1 MVMSLFMGQN
11 LSAQITVGSGN
22 TTNTV
27 GPWSSCYGYSY
38 FQQLYLKPSINS
50 AGTIT
55 SLSFKTAGTLPTTA
69 TGATPNTPQG
79 ANTAFKVYL
88 GHTTKT
94 TFASTTDWVPEAS
107 MTLVYDGTLTM
118 PTVSGGLVTITLT
131 TPFAYNNVDNL
142 VIAVDENSP
151 GYACSYSFVANSAQ
165 TNMILYQR
173 SDTVNTTAAAP
184 ATGTRA
190 SVTPQVTLGG
200 LVASTPPNCV
210 ATPTSPAN
218 AATGVVSNVLTWPV
232 ATGSPTGYKISF
244 GTDVAATNIQNDLN
258 VGNVLTY
265 TLPSSLTPET
275 VYYWKVTPYNASGD
289 NTGCTTWSFTSGNI
303 PNCASSLLPADL
315 TSDVSRNP
323 TLSWTAATGSPASY
337 DVYFGNIPSPALVGN
352 QTALTYSPALL
363 DANTTYYWKVVA
375 KNSFG
380 DAVDCLEQSFTTG
393 TSLQYCTAVPTSMDG
408 SGITNVVL
416 GLLSNPNVSTTARYQ
431 NFTTGLTVPDL
442 AQSTTMS
449 MGVTYANGV
458 TYETRVFIDFNQD
471 GDFSDASENQLL
483 GTSTTTNPTTLTGT
497 ISIPSDALVGNTRM
511 RVIGSDFGVTTACY
525 NGTWANV
532 EDYTVNIT
540 LPPSCLPPSALAAT
554 SVTGNSA
561 TVSWDC
567 VGCTG
572 TFELD
577 YGPAGHT
584 AGTGT
589 IVTGATSGYALSSLS
604 ATTAYTVYVR
614 QDCGGG
620 SYSPWSTVNFTT
632 TLDCAAAIVLT
643 ADVAVTSGS
652 LATTGGVYN
661 NNACGFGT
669 PGKEALYSFTTTTAG
684 TYILTIS
691 NVNGGFGYIDYM
703 YKDASLG
710 CGPTG
715 WTCIDDNSAT
725 GTDSMTLL
733 AGTTY
738 YILLDAESASGTA
751 NHTFSISQAALV
763 PGCATLDLPADA
775 STDVDS
781 ATVTMSWTAPAV
793 TATESAATSYK
804 IYFGTVNP
812 PTVLASS
819 PTTTSYTR
827 TGLAYSTTYYWRVIS
842 VNSGGDSVGCTDVY
856 SFTTEADPCI
866 GVVPTGDTFA
876 DPIVLG
882 ALVNGTPTTSAGDNL
897 ATNCWHDDYTTSSTP
912 GNGSARPGR
921 DIFYQFEIADLC
933 NSLTVATCGA
943 SFDTYL
949 HILDAAGTRVAFNDD
964 GCGTSS
970 TLTTSTLVP
979 GIYYAVVDGYNATS
993 EGTFTLSLDY
1003 TSTPS
1008 VTYYADADG
1017 DTFGDANGNPIQL
1030 CTPTAGFATNN
1041 LDCDD
1046 TNAAVNPVAT
1056 EIAYDGIDNNCDGQL
1071 DEGFPPLAT
1080 KVIASQCGSTVAAMN
1095 SFVFFTTAPTATQY
1109 RVRITN
1115 PVTGLS
1121 FTIET
1126 PNNYFTF
1133 KSFSSYDFATTYDV
1147 EVEIQKSGV
1156 WLGYY
1161 GDVCQVSTPAMPE
1174 LALTGSACGMTI
1186 SNRFTGVYTPF
1197 IQGVTS
1203 YKFRVTR
1210 NVPGAVAQ
1218 EYVSNWNGFMF
1229 HYIGGFIY
1237 GSSYNVEV
1245 AVNTPGDSTF
1255 SAYGSPCTVNTPAV
1269 PSLEG
1274 ASCGATITGSYQG
1287 IYTTN
1292 LGSNATG
1299 YRFEITSA
1307 EAGTVILDT
1316 SLNWFY
1322 PIAIPGYVPGR
1333 TYEIFVAVKNGTE
1346 YSEYGESCF
1355 INPVAPA
1362 PATKFGDKNIASEF
1376 KANGF
1381 PNPFTNNFTLDITRA
1396 SEEKVSVMVYDMIGK
1411 LLDRVEVNATD
1422 NSLELGANYP
1432 AGVYNVVVSQG
1443 EKVET
1448 VRMVKR

>member
-1 MVMSLFMGQN
+1 MTNYYNSLCNGRDTAHKKTKFGSSGGSPNTTKTSRWWLASLFMVMSFFAGQDVLAQVSYSN
-11 LSAQITVGSGN
+11 DFNANATGWTGTITRTTATTACGSASMRRN
-22 TTNTV
+22 MYASATTGTMISPLTGTSLGGAMTLTYDYKVANWSANTV
-27 GPWSSCYGYSY
+27 GTTGWGSFNVQYG
-38 FQQLYLKPSINS
+38 
-50 AGTIT
+50 A
-55 SLSFKTAGTLPTTA
+55 TA
-69 TGATPNTPQG
+69 TGPW
-79 ANTAFKVYL
+79 
-88 GHTTKT
+88 TTVQT
-94 TFASTTDWVPEAS
+94 VDTSNHI
-107 MTLVYDGTLTM
+107 
-118 PTVSGGLVTITLT
+118 VSGTC
-131 TPFAYNNVDNL
+131 A
-142 VIAVDENSP
+142 SK
-151 GYACSYSFVANSAQ
+151 
-165 TNMILYQR
+165 
-173 SDTVNTTAAAP
+173 
-184 ATGTRA
+184 
-190 SVTPQVTLGG
+190 SVTFTPPAGALYIKWDAVWAAGDYYINFDN
-200 LVASTPPNCV
+200 VAINEAVATPPNC
-210 ATPTSPAN
+210 
-218 AATGVVSNVLTWPV
+218 ATGLT
-232 ATGSPTGYKISF
+232 
-244 GTDVAATNIQNDLN
+244 
-258 VGNVLTY
+258 
-265 TLPSSLTPET
+265 
-275 VYYWKVTPYNASGD
+275 
-289 NTGCTTWSFTSGNI
+289 
-303 PNCASSLLPADL
+303 PADL
-315 TSDVSRNP
+315 TSDIARNP
-323 TLSWTAATGSPASY
+323 TLTWTAATGVPTSY
-337 DVYFGNIPSPALVGN
+337 DIYFGDTPSAPFVTNVLSATLS
-352 QTALTYSPALL
+352 YSPGLL
-363 DANTTYYWKVVA
+363 NANATYYWKVVA
-375 KNSFG
+375 KNANG

-393 TSLQYCTAVPTSMDG
+393 TSLQYCAAVPTSMDG

-416 GLLSNPNVSTTARYQ
+416 GSLSNPNVSTTERYQ

-442 AQSTTMS
+442 AQSTTVS
-449 MGVTYANGV
+449 MAVTYATGF
-458 TYETRVFIDFNQD
+458 TYNTHVFIDYNQD
-471 GDFSDASENQLL
+471 GDFADAGEGNYIGLSA
-483 GTSTTTNPTTLTGT
+483 STNPTT
-497 ISIPSDALVGNTRM
+497 ISGSIVVPSGALLGQTRM
-511 RVIGSDFGVTTACY
+511 RVVGSDNDTLNDPCY
-525 NGTWANV
+525 NGSYANV

-540 LPPSCLPPSALAAT
+540 LPPACLPPSSLAAAD
-554 SVTGNSA
+554 VTGTSA
-561 TVSWDC
+561 TINWDC

-577 YGPAGHT
+577 YGSAGHT
-584 AGTGT
+584 AGSGT
-589 IVTGATSGYALSSLS
+589 IVTGATSGYVLSSLS
-604 ATTAYTVYVR
+604 GTTAYTVYVR

-632 TLDCAAAIVLT
+632 ILDCAAAIVLT

-710 CGPTG
+710 CGSTG

-738 YILLDAESASGTA
+738 YILLDAEGTTGTA
-751 NHTFSISQAALV
+751 NHTFSIGQAALV

-775 STDVDS
+775 STGVD
-781 ATVTMSWTAPAV
+781 APNVTMSWTAPAV
-793 TATESAATSYK
+793 TATEGAATSYK
-804 IYFGTVNP
+804 VYFGTVNP
-812 PTVLASS
+812 PLTLASS
-819 PTTTSYTR
+819 PATTSYTR
-827 TGLAYSTTYYWRVIS
+827 TGLAYSTTYYWSVTS
-842 VNSGGDSVGCTDVY
+842 VNSGGDSVGCTEVY

-876 DPIVLG
+876 NPIVLG
-882 ALVNGTPTTSAGDNL
+882 ALVSGTPITSAGDNL
-897 ATNCWHDDYTTSSTP
+897 ATNCWHNDYTSSSTP
-912 GNGSARPGR
+912 GNSLAKTGK
-921 DIFYQFEIADLC
+921 DVFYQFEVTDVC
-933 NSLTVATCGA
+933 NTLNIGTCVS

-949 HILDAAGTRVAFNDD
+949 QLLDSTGTRITGDDFGCPGENLND
-964 GCGTSS
+964 GSLITISN
-970 TLTTSTLVP
+970 LAP
-979 GIYYAVVDGYNATS
+979 GIYYAVVEGYGTTD
-993 EGTFTLSLDY
+993 EGTFTLSIDY
-1003 TSTPS
+1003 LSTPS
-1008 VTYYADADG
+1008 VTYYVDADG

-1046 TNAAVNPVAT
+1046 TNAAVNPDAT
-1056 EIAYDGIDNNCDGQL
+1056 EIAYDGIDNNCDGQF

-1095 SFVFFTTAPTATQY
+1095 SFVFFTTAATATQY

-1121 FTIET
+1121 STIET

-1133 KSFSSYDFATTYDV
+1133 KLFSSYDFATTYDV

-1161 GDVCQVSTPAMPE
+1161 GDICQVSTPAMPE

-1197 IQGVTS
+1197 IQGVSS

-1229 HYIGGFIY
+1229 HYLGGFIY

-1307 EAGTVILDT
+1307 EAGTVILD
-1316 SLNWFY
+1316 SPLNWFY
-1322 PIAIPGYVPGR
+1322 PTAIPGYVPGR

-1381 PNPFTNNFTLDITRA
+1381 PNPFTNNFTLDITTT

-1432 AGVYNVVVSQG
+1432 AGVYNVIVSQG